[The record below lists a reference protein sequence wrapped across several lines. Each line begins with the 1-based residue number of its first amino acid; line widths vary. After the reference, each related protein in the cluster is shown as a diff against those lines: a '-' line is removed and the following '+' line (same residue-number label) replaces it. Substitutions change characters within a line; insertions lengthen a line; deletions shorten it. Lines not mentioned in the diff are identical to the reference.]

1 MRACIAAV
9 RHGSQRRA
17 GFRRVAFA
25 ILRFSGL
32 PLLIRAT
39 VQRGAVTIVLFHDP
53 EPGLFARQIAA
64 LKRRYSIVSLQSYLD
79 WRAGNASRRLPA
91 KSLIVTF
98 DDGHK
103 GNAALLETLRS
114 EGVPATILLC
124 SGVVGTRRRFWFQ
137 HGLPD
142 GEVQKLKLVPD
153 DSRVRTLEHHGF
165 SAEAEFE
172 GRQALSHAEVRS
184 LEPHVDFQAHTVTHP
199 ILPNC
204 SSEKA
209 EAEIGH
215 SKKQLEGLGL
225 TINTLSYPNGDYTTR
240 DTAALERAGYTCGIT
255 VDPGYNT
262 GETDLFRLRR
272 IGVDDKASPAEL
284 IVKASGLIDFSKL
297 LMDRVGRSFGP
308 RAQREAA

>member
-1 MRACIAAV
+1 M
-9 RHGSQRRA
+9 
-17 GFRRVAFA
+17 
-25 ILRFSGL
+25 
-32 PLLIRAT
+32 
-39 VQRGAVTIVLFHDP
+39 TIVLFHDP

-114 EGVPATILLC
+114 EGVPATIFLC

-215 SKKQLEGLGL
+215 SKKQLEGLGSPS
-225 TINTLSYPNGDYTTR
+225 TRSRIRTATTR
-240 DTAALERAGYTCGIT
+240 RATPRRSSEPATPAASRSTPGTTPARPTCSAYDELASMT
-255 VDPGYNT
+255 RP
-262 GETDLFRLRR
+262 RR
-272 IGVDDKASPAEL
+272 PS
-284 IVKASGLIDFSKL
+284 
-297 LMDRVGRSFGP
+297 
-308 RAQREAA
+308 